1 MQVLKKS
8 ALLILGASLLSFSLP
23 LYSAE
28 AEAQL
33 TTKELMNGIMTPM
46 TTIIWGAYQLQ
57 TDAEW
62 KAVEDAALTV
72 IAAGQL
78 LATGGAEDGAREMA
92 AEEEW
97 QGHTA
102 RLIAAARKGV
112 TAVSEKNEEALSEAG
127 NNDLYPP
134 CEECHQKYQAR

>member
-62 KAVEDAALTV
+62 KEIGRASC
-72 IAAGQL
+72 
-78 LATGGAEDGAREMA
+78 RE
-92 AEEEW
+92 
-97 QGHTA
+97 
-102 RLIAAARKGV
+102 RV
-112 TAVSEKNEEALSEAG
+112 
-127 NNDLYPP
+127 
-134 CEECHQKYQAR
+134 